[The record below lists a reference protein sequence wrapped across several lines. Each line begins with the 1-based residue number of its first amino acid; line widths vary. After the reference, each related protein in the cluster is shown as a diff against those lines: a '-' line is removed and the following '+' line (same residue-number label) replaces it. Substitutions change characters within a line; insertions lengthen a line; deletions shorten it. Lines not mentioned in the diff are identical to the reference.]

1 MVFHELVKVIVVKNE
16 NMKKLFILSLLVLCS
31 GLTIGQKSTLREYK
45 IKGVVID
52 SKNVP
57 VPYAN
62 VLLYNSSD
70 SVTTNGTTTDEGG
83 KFEIAVTPGS
93 YYLKVSFLSYQTK
106 TISDIKIINNGKVLD
121 KIVLS
126 EDSQLLDEVI
136 VTGQKSQLQLNLDKK
151 VFNVGSDITNL
162 GGSAADVLN
171 NVPSVSVEMDGSV
184 SLRGSQNVRI
194 LIDGKP
200 SGLVGLG
207 STDALRQLQ
216 GDIIE
221 KVEVITNPSA
231 RYDAAGEVGIINIVL
246 KKNRN
251 KGLNGV
257 FTANTGYPLYYGGS
271 YSINYRKDKLNFFS
285 NYGVSY
291 RTDPGKGSTYQ
302 KYSGVDTSFIFNEET
317 TGLRTGLSNNI
328 TFGLDYYFTE
338 KSILIASFLYEHA
351 REKNTNKIDYT
362 DYEGDNTFIQST
374 RREQTEK
381 ATENNFEA
389 ALSYKKKFERKDQEF
404 SADFKWMQTTEP
416 NKADIKQ
423 YNSLGINDLNERSG
437 TGEDEY
443 NYLLQADYVHP
454 FLNNV
459 KLETGIKGNLRIV
472 NSNYFFERQDN
483 LLNWISLPAYN
494 NNLVYN
500 EKIYAAY
507 LMSSYEINKISVQA
521 GLRGEFSDIKTE
533 LTKTNETNHRSYL
546 DLFPSANVSYKLND
560 NNTLQISYSR
570 RLNRPHFRSLLPFEG
585 FEDSRIIEQGN
596 PDLNPEYTDS
606 YEVGYF
612 LDKEKFNFLSTVY
625 YRHRTGVIQEFS
637 SVDSVGITHIV
648 PINMAVQNAYGFEL
662 NLTYEIDR
670 NYRFN
675 SNFNFYKA
683 MTEGSYNQ
691 EDYASKT
698 YSWTNRSSLAI
709 KFLDNDFQTTLNYRA
724 PRINPQGKDL
734 SAYYVDFGVSREV
747 FNGKGNLAF
756 NIRDVFNSRKRKSII
771 DSDGLYSRSENQFR
785 SRQFLLTLTFR
796 LNKEATGK
804 GEDQREEYEN
814 DPEI

>member
-1 MVFHELVKVIVVKNE
+1 MAVKILL
-16 NMKKLFILSLLVLCS
+16 MKKLMILSLLVIL
-31 GLTIGQKSTLREYK
+31 GEVTLAQKAILREYK
-45 IKGVVID
+45 IRGVVVD
-52 SKNVP
+52 SKGVP
-57 VPYAN
+57 VPFAN
-62 VLLYNSSD
+62 VLLYNSLD
-70 SVTTNGTTTDEGG
+70 SVTTKGTTSDEDGN
-83 KFEIAVTPGS
+83 FEISVTTGN
-93 YYLKVSFLSYQTK
+93 YYLKISFLSYITK
-106 TISDIKIINNGKVLD
+106 TISDIKIINSGRILD

-126 EDSQLLDEVI
+126 EDSQLLDEVV

-171 NVPSVSVEMDGSV
+171 NVPSVAVEMDGSV

-200 SGLVGLG
+200 SGLVGLR

-257 FTANTGYPLYYGGS
+257 FTANGGYPLYYGGS

-302 KYSGVDTSFIFNEET
+302 KYSGVDTSFIFNEKN
-317 TGLRTGLSNNI
+317 TGLRKGLSNNI

-338 KSILIASFLYEHA
+338 KSILTASFLYENA
-351 REKNTNKIDYT
+351 REKSTSKIDYT
-362 DYEGDNTFIQST
+362 DYAGDNTFIQST
-374 RREQTEK
+374 WREQTEK

-389 ALSYKKKFERKDQEF
+389 ALSYRKKFERKDHEF
-404 SADFKWMQTTEP
+404 TMDFKWMQTTEP
-416 NKADIKQ
+416 NRADIKQ
-423 YNSLGINDLNERSG
+423 YNAIGINDLNERSG

-454 FLNNV
+454 FINKV

-472 NSNYFFERQDN
+472 NSNYFLERQDN
-483 LLNWISLPAYN
+483 LLNWISLPAYV

-507 LMSSYEINKISVQA
+507 VMSSYEINKISVQA

-533 LTKTNETNHRSYL
+533 LTKTNETNHRAYL
-546 DLFPSANVSYKLND
+546 DLFPSANLSYKLNE

-570 RLNRPHFRSLLPFEG
+570 RLNRPDFRSLMPFEG
-585 FEDSRIIEQGN
+585 FGDSRILEQGN

-606 YEVGYF
+606 YETGYF
-612 LDKEKFNFLSTVY
+612 MDLEKIKFLSTVY

-648 PINMAVQNAYGFEL
+648 PINLATQNAYGLEL
-662 NLTYEIDR
+662 NLTYEPGRDL
-670 NYRFN
+670 RFN
-675 SNFNFYKA
+675 SSFNFYKA
-683 MTEGSYNQ
+683 ITEGSYNQ
-691 EDYASKT
+691 IDFSSKT

-709 KFLDNDFQTTLNYRA
+709 KFFDNDIQATMNYRA
-724 PRINPQGKDL
+724 PRITPQGKDL
-734 SAYYVDFGVSREV
+734 SVCYADLGISREV
-747 FNGKGNLAF
+747 FKGKGTLAF
-756 NIRDVFNSRKRKSII
+756 NVRDVFNSRKRRSII
-771 DSDGLYSRSENQFR
+771 NSEGLYSRSENQFHP
-785 SRQFLLTLTFR
+785 RQFLFTLTFR
-796 LNKEATGK
+796 LNKEADSK
-804 GEDQREEYEN
+804 GEEERDENGN
-814 DPEI
+814 DPEE

>member
-1 MVFHELVKVIVVKNE
+1 
-16 NMKKLFILSLLVLCS
+16 MKKLVILSLLVFCS
-31 GLTIGQKSTLREYK
+31 GLAFGQKTTPRDYTIRE
-45 IKGVVID
+45 VVID
-52 SKNVP
+52 SKKIP
-57 VPYAN
+57 VPFAN
-62 VLLYNSSD
+62 VLLYNSPD
-70 SVTTNGTTTDEGG
+70 SVTTNGTTTDEEGN
-83 KFEIAVTPGS
+83 FEIQATPGT
-93 YYLKVSFLSYQTK
+93 YDLKISFLSYQTK
-106 TISDIKIINNGKVLD
+106 MITGIKIINSGKVLD

-126 EDSQLLDEVI
+126 EDSQLLNEVVI
-136 VTGQKSQLQLNLDKK
+136 TGQKSQLQLNLDKK

-200 SGLVGLG
+200 SGLVGLR

-257 FTANTGYPLYYGGS
+257 FTANSGYPLYYGGS

-291 RTDPGKGSTYQ
+291 RTDPGHGSTYQ
-302 KYSGVDTSFIFNEET
+302 KYTGADTSFIFNEKN
-317 TGLRTGLSNNI
+317 TGLRRGLSNNI

-338 KSILIASFLYEHA
+338 KSILTASFLYENA
-351 REKNTNKIDYT
+351 REKSTSNIDYT
-362 DYEGDNTFIQST
+362 DYTGDNTYIQST
-374 RREQTEK
+374 RREQIEK

-404 SADFKWMQTTEP
+404 SMDFKWMQTTEP

-423 YNSLGINDLNERSG
+423 YNAIGINDLNERSG

-483 LLNWISLPAYN
+483 LLNWISLPAYV

-507 LMSSYEINKISVQA
+507 IMSSYEINKISVQA

-533 LTKTNETNHRSYL
+533 LTKTNETNHRAYL
-546 DLFPSANVSYKLND
+546 NLFPSANISYKLNE

-570 RLNRPHFRSLLPFEG
+570 RLNRPNFRSLMPFEG
-585 FEDSRIIEQGN
+585 FGDSRIIEQGN

-606 YEVGYF
+606 YETGYF
-612 LDKEKFNFLSTVY
+612 MDLEKFNFLSTVY

-637 SVDSVGITHIV
+637 SVDSVGITHIM
-648 PINMAVQNAYGFEL
+648 PINLATQNAYGLEL
-662 NLTYEIDR
+662 NLTYEPGRDL
-670 NYRFN
+670 RFN
-675 SNFNFYKA
+675 SGFNFYKA

-691 EDYASKT
+691 KDFSSKT

-709 KFLDNDFQTTLNYRA
+709 KLFDNDIQTTMNFRA
-724 PRINPQGKDL
+724 PRITPQGKDL
-734 SAYYVDFGVSREV
+734 SVFYMDLGISREV
-747 FNGKGNLAF
+747 FKGKGTLAF
-756 NIRDVFNSRKRKSII
+756 NIRDVFNSRIRKSII
-771 DSDGLYSRSENQFR
+771 DSEGLYSRSENQFHP
-785 SRQFLLTLTFR
+785 RQFLLTLTFR
-796 LNKEATGK
+796 LNKEANSRGV
-804 GEDQREEYEN
+804 EEREENGN